1 MAADRYAA
9 RDLQVVRA
17 AARRGSR
24 RTPDETAEGLVRAAV
39 HGLWRTDER
48 RRRPQERA
56 ALPGLR
62 QPRERRQATVWTRDR
77 IIGAIRWWNDVYG
90 EPPATPDWNSTQA
103 RDFLGDTERA
113 QRFTRLHADGRIP
126 WHTTVVLAFGS
137 WNAAIE
143 AAGFVPRQPNGGGGN
158 QQRRRSVRERM
169 GSHV

>member
-1 MAADRYAA
+1 MDCGAPTSGGEGRKSEPRCQDCANR
-9 RDLQVVRA
+9 VN
-17 AARRGSR
+17 G
-24 RTPDETAEGLVRAAV
+24 DE
-39 HGLWRTDER
+39 
-48 RRRPQERA
+48 
-56 ALPGLR
+56 
-62 QPRERRQATVWTRDR
+62 ATVWTRDR